1 MALNISDLQPK
12 EFEIKIK
19 GQTTMCKPPKLS
31 HVFILSKLG
40 NIFKNANEHTVDDI
54 NTAEKDLEFVFGEL
68 IPELKGVSLDMQT
81 NVDIIT
87 QVMEHIAPDE
97 TKELKEQGVQ
107 FGTDPKAER
116 TG

>member
-12 EFEIKIK
+12 EFEIELK
-19 GQTTMCKPPKLS
+19 GQKTMCKPPKLS

-40 NIFKNANEHTVDDI
+40 NIFKNSNDYTVDDI
-54 NTAEKDLEFVFGEL
+54 NTAEKDLEYVFGEL

-81 NVDIIT
+81 NIDIIT
-87 QVMEHIAPDE
+87 QIMEHITPSE
-97 TKELKEQGVQ
+97 NKELKEQGVQ